1 MRALVTGCSGFLGG
15 HVARHL
21 SAQAGMVVSG
31 FDLRPDDDAGFP
43 VLQGDLGDLDAV
55 ARACRGADVVVHFG
69 GVGDVYLAADQPD
82 LARRSNVDG
91 TRNVA
96 LAAADA
102 GARVVYAS
110 SWEVYGPPVSDPID
124 ERHPCNPGHVYAVTK
139 LGGEEAL
146 REVHRAR
153 GLPIVILRLG
163 TAYGTRMRP
172 NSVFTR
178 FADAARRGAPVTVQ
192 GRGQQ
197 WRQFTHTGDIA
208 RAVWLAAGSSEADA
222 TLNITSDE
230 VITILQLAETI
241 ADLYGAAITFAP
253 AREADPP
260 AAHISSAEALRVIGW
275 RAEVDF
281 HQGLSRLLDDLDTPR
296 GS

>member
-1 MRALVTGCSGFLGG
+1 MRALVTGSSGFLGG

-21 SAQAGMVVSG
+21 AAQAGMEVSG
-31 FDLRPDDDAGFP
+31 FDLRPDDDAAFP

-55 ARACRGADVVVHFG
+55 TRACRGMDVVVHFG
-69 GVGDVYLAADQPD
+69 AVGDVYLATAEPD

-124 ERHPCNPGHVYAVTK
+124 EGHPCNPGHVYAITK
-139 LGGEEAL
+139 LNGEAAL
-146 REVHRAR
+146 REVHRAQ
-153 GLPIVILRLG
+153 GLPIAILRLG

-172 NSVFTR
+172 NAVFIR
-178 FADAARRGAPVTVQ
+178 FADAARRGDPVIVQ
-192 GRGQQ
+192 GGGGQ
-197 WRQFTHTGDIA
+197 WRQFTHAADIA
-208 RAVWLAAGSSEADA
+208 RAAWLAVGWSDADA

-230 VITILQLAETI
+230 QTTILQLAEAI
-241 ADLYGAAITFAP
+241 AVRYGAAISHAP
-253 AREADPP
+253 AREGDPP
-260 AAHISSAEALRVIGW
+260 SARISSAEALRTLGW
-275 RAEVDF
+275 RAAVEFRD
-281 HQGLSRLLDDLDTPR
+281 GLAKLLDDLDAQR
-296 GS
+296 S